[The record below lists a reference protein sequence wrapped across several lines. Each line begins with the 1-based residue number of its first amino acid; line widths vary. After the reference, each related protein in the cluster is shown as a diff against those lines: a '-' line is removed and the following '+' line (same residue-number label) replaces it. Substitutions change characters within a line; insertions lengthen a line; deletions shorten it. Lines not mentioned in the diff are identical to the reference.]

1 MRLTSRAMGD
11 ADFDQAWRA
20 AQEQARELVTMAV
33 RDDPAS
39 YRALHD
45 RILSLLGGVGE
56 VDPALVMQALAGT
69 AAAMLQAVAEATGAS
84 AEELWERHLATPS
97 EQVQP

>member
-1 MRLTSRAMGD
+1 MGD

-45 RILSLLGGVGE
+45 RILSLLGGGGGE

>member
-1 MRLTSRAMGD
+1 MGD

-45 RILSLLGGVGE
+45 RILSLLGRGGE

-97 EQVQP
+97 EQVKP

>member
-1 MRLTSRAMGD
+1 MRLASRAMGD

-20 AQEQARELVTMAV
+20 AQEQARELVTMAL

-45 RILSLLGGVGE
+45 RILSLLGGGE
-56 VDPALVMQALAGT
+56 VDPAFVVQALAGT

-97 EQVQP
+97 ERAQP